1 MAGTS
6 DAMEMKQ
13 NGHGSPEIETFPMT
27 KFQMLKNLLVISF
40 AFCFLFTAFQSLSN
54 LQSTLNKEEGVGT
67 GGLAILYAS
76 LVVSCMF
83 TPSVAIAKL
92 GCKWTIA
99 LSMCCYVVYM
109 AANFYAVWA
118 LMVPASIIIG
128 FGAATLWSAKCT
140 YLTQMAVWYS
150 KLTGATQDDIVNRF
164 FGFFFMFFQTSQI
177 WGNLISSE
185 IFSQRPENES
195 LYLDLS
201 KSELE
206 SCGANFDP
214 TIEENKTTLQKP
226 ELEKVYTVCGIYT
239 GCAVVAV
246 IIIVVLLD
254 KIKLDKDNHDQYGK
268 FSFDTLI
275 ATFSHWWRSPYQ
287 KLLMVLT
294 FYSGV
299 EQGFVG
305 GDYTKSYIGCAL
317 GIWNIGY
324 IMICYGVVDAACSF
338 LFGRLVQFVGHIPFF
353 ILAFLLH
360 GGVQIT
366 LMLWVPDPDRVYL
379 FYIFAALW
387 GMGDAVIQTQIN
399 AYYGYLFTDHSE
411 AAFSNYR
418 LWESLGFILA
428 FGYGN
433 FVRTDIKLYLTFTVL
448 VVGMYLYGV
457 TEYLER
463 RARRSAANIS
473 EKTKL

>member
-1 MAGTS
+1 MFNTFFSRLVNMAGTS

-164 FGFFFMFFQTSQI
+164 FGFFFMFFQTSMTH
-177 WGNLISSE
+177 LLVCKSS
-185 IFSQRPENES
+185 N
-195 LYLDLS
+195 
-201 KSELE
+201 
-206 SCGANFDP
+206 
-214 TIEENKTTLQKP
+214 
-226 ELEKVYTVCGIYT
+226 
-239 GCAVVAV
+239 
-246 IIIVVLLD
+246 
-254 KIKLDKDNHDQYGK
+254 
-268 FSFDTLI
+268 
-275 ATFSHWWRSPYQ
+275 
-287 KLLMVLT
+287 
-294 FYSGV
+294 
-299 EQGFVG
+299 
-305 GDYTKSYIGCAL
+305 
-317 GIWNIGY
+317 
-324 IMICYGVVDAACSF
+324 
-338 LFGRLVQFVGHIPFF
+338 
-353 ILAFLLH
+353 
-360 GGVQIT
+360 
-366 LMLWVPDPDRVYL
+366 
-379 FYIFAALW
+379 
-387 GMGDAVIQTQIN
+387 
-399 AYYGYLFTDHSE
+399 
-411 AAFSNYR
+411 
-418 LWESLGFILA
+418 
-428 FGYGN
+428 
-433 FVRTDIKLYLTFTVL
+433 
-448 VVGMYLYGV
+448 
-457 TEYLER
+457 
-463 RARRSAANIS
+463 
-473 EKTKL
+473 